1 MTHSQWIS
9 RVLELREALSG
20 LPAEKRAE
28 ALSGLPARVKKKALR
43 SPYLL
48 GRDKQVEALT
58 SDADTVLML
67 AGRGFG
73 KGWTGAHWLLDRIER
88 GHRATAIVAETA
100 ADVRDD
106 VVEPA
111 EKGSGVVEFATNRE
125 LEPNFKRSE
134 SRIEY
139 KAPHG
144 AARSQTYSGDAGGED
159 LRGFSGSVA
168 WIDELAKMRYA
179 RSVWEQINLTLREAS
194 GDLSSQLLVTTTPR
208 PTPLIRELVDDPQV
222 HVISGSSWENRAN
235 LDDRFARRLEK
246 LEGTRLGRQE
256 VAAEVLTGS
265 GDLWDYEDIQ
275 RHAHAIE
282 DLPRFTRICVGLDP
296 SISNSTDGDT
306 DEAGI
311 VVVGLGTDGVAY
323 VLADLSGHLTVD
335 EWGAIATA
343 AYAGDLSLARE
354 HLQGT
359 PREEVERIISQ
370 PYPWRR
376 ADVIHAEIN
385 QGGALVTQNIQS
397 FGSHAA
403 VNATHTT
410 QSKRVRAEP
419 VHHLYQREAP
429 GGGAM
434 VQHVGALS
442 DLEDQLT
449 SFQQDGDS
457 PDRADALCY
466 AVQELLLGDVS
477 ALSSDHVIPT
487 D

>member
-1 MTHSQWIS
+1 MTHSQWID

-20 LPAEKRAE
+20 LPAEERAE

-111 EKGSGVVEFATNRE
+111 EKGSGVVEFAKNRE

-208 PTPLIRELVDDPQV
+208 PTPLIRELVEDPQV

-265 GDLWDYEDIQ
+265 GDLWDYDDITRAAN
-275 RHAHAIE
+275 RH
-282 DLPRFTRICVGLDP
+282 DLPDFQRVCIGLDP
-296 SISNSTDGDT
+296 SISNSTQEGT

-323 VLADLSGHLTVD
+323 VLADLSGDYTVD
-335 EWGAIATA
+335 EWGAVTTA
-343 AYAGDLSLARE
+343 AYAGDPSLARE
-354 HLQGT
+354 YLQG
-359 PREEVERIISQ
+359 PVRDEVGRAISQ
-370 PYPWRR
+370 EYPWRR

-385 QGGALVTQNIQS
+385 QGGSLVTQNIQS